1 MDSDTT
7 GCMYKAA
14 MPKVALVSG
23 NRGEGGCHTE
33 YHSYLLA
40 TERHIVLQPSTRSV
54 TRRDFISNSE
64 ERDAVDSI
72 FAVCPSALSTPFYD
86 ESYFTQ
92 FISYFQTGANCSPLF
107 MYSITPHRCLLFM

>member
-14 MPKVALVSG
+14 MPNVAVVSG

-40 TERHIVLQPSTRSV
+40 TE
-54 TRRDFISNSE
+54 
-64 ERDAVDSI
+64 
-72 FAVCPSALSTPFYD
+72 
-86 ESYFTQ
+86 
-92 FISYFQTGANCSPLF
+92 
-107 MYSITPHRCLLFM
+107 